1 MFPGSAQKTLVFMAG
16 GMTFSEMR
24 AAYEISANAGA
35 ELILG
40 STSTLTPAQ
49 FLEDM
54 MSAHSAA
61 ADIEINL
68 DD

>member
-1 MFPGSAQKTLVFMAG
+1 MAG

-24 AAYEISANAGA
+24 AAYEVAHNSGA

-40 STSTLTPAQ
+40 SSSTLTASQ